1 MKRSLSVILISAA
14 LSNIGIAQEAAVNPL
29 ALPALEEG
37 KCTALVVVPAKF
49 EPRTEQIVIKE
60 ESKTIDIVP
69 AEYEWVDEKVEVKP
83 ETKRLEVIPAVFET
97 VEEEIVIE
105 PATVSKEVIAPQ
117 YSDVVE
123 EVVAKPA
130 HRAIRSEGSARTFS
144 NMGEALR
151 VEEVPAQHEKIVKK
165 VVQEQA
171 AVKESVIEPKTMLVK
186 KQVLVEEARTQE
198 VIEPAVYETVRVK
211 KLVKEAQEVERVIPA
226 EYAEVTV
233 FEKVSDAEV
242 RWEQVVCQ
250 NESNTNVIAAVQSA
264 LKERGYKV
272 GTVDGV
278 MGRGTQK
285 ILEKFQKDNNLAVG
299 GITEE
304 TLKALGINP

>member
-1 MKRSLSVILISAA
+1 MKRKLSIILISAA
-14 LSNIGIAQEAAVNPL
+14 FAQMGMSQEAAVNPL
-29 ALPALEEG
+29 ALPELEEG

-60 ESKTIDIVP
+60 ESKTIDVVP
-69 AEYEWVDEKVEVKP
+69 AEYEWVDEQVEVKP
-83 ETKRLEVIPAVFET
+83 ETKRLEVVPAVFKT

-105 PATVSKEVIAPQ
+105 PASVNKEVIAPQ
-117 YSDVVE
+117 YADVVE
-123 EVVAKPA
+123 EIVAKPA
-130 HRAIRSEGSARTFS
+130 HRAIRSEGNAKTFA
-144 NMGEALR
+144 NQGEALR
-151 VEEVPAQHEKIVKK
+151 VDEVAAQFEKITKK
-165 VVQEQA
+165 VVQEAA
-171 AVKESVIEPKTMLVK
+171 AVNETTVEPKTMLVK
-186 KQVLVEEARTQE
+186 KQVLVEEARTEE
-198 VIEPAVYETVRVK
+198 VVEPAVYETVRVK

-250 NESNTNVIAAVQSA
+250 NESNVNVIESVQKA

-272 GTVDGV
+272 GVVDGV

-285 ILEKFQKDNNLAVG
+285 VLEQFQRDNNLAVG

-304 TLKALGINP
+304 TLKALGIGQ